1 MKKEVLKL
9 QIMKEILSKY
19 EKILFNINGDI
30 EKYIKELEEIKKLL
44 KDYEDDITKSG
55 DEYTGQNIKAY
66 YENLVNDIIVH
77 IENIQ
82 GEAFYF
88 DDKYIGSIHKLL
100 IEGREQ
106 LLEKVIQFC
115 SKYILSNEEFYK
127 PFEEEF
133 NKRANADVMDSSNNV
148 LSKEELYRK
157 LLNILD
163 DNSAIKAYI
172 MNYDVR
178 AYEEKYFF
186 GDYESSF
193 MKYAFNFDRNIRN
206 YKIGYIH
213 EKRASGIE
221 KLSLMGGFTAKD
233 VVYIKNAFECYD
245 YCLKE
250 GYKLHGID
258 YNELPSII

>member
-1 MKKEVLKL
+1 MDLILKVYFFKDEKIKEVKNKIFYIYEMKKEVLKL

-221 KLSLMGGFTAKD
+221 KLSLMGGFTAKM
-233 VVYIKNAFECYD
+233 
-245 YCLKE
+245 
-250 GYKLHGID
+250 
-258 YNELPSII
+258 